1 MSNTFSFQQIA
12 APKVLS
18 AEVREVISNN
28 VLQFYV
34 RDQQQDTQD
43 EGITALYERLSQEDK
58 LEGESNSIANQKKIL
73 ERYCRE
79 HGITAYRHY
88 DEDDGYSGTNFNRPG
103 FQRMLADI
111 KAGKIKRV
119 IVKDM
124 SRFGRDYLQV
134 GFYTDMLF
142 PDFGVH
148 FIAVNDGVDST
159 RGENEFTAIRN
170 VFNEMYARDTS
181 KKIRATWQSKGKSGE
196 HLTTIPPYG
205 YMKDPDNKKKWIID
219 EEAAAVVQQ
228 IFALCVSGMGPTQ
241 IAKWLEKH
249 EIYNPTAYSQ
259 AKGRPVTN
267 KPTANPYK
275 WTNETVSRTLERIE
289 YLGHTVN
296 FKTRKQ
302 SYKSKKKLWN
312 DPSEWVIF
320 ENTQPPIV
328 EESVFLIVQN
338 IRRSRRRPTKM
349 GDMGIFSGLLYCAE
363 CGGKMYQCRAT
374 NFTEEQKYFICSTYR
389 KGKDLCTTHS
399 IKNVVLHEIVL
410 RNLREAIEYVTQY
423 EAEFIQEA
431 ADSRLRERDAE
442 FSRKRETLSRA
453 ESRIAELDNLFK
465 HLYEDN
471 VTGKLSDERFIKMSR
486 DYELEQENL
495 KSMAEVLRE
504 EIKQQEK
511 QKTNVKAFISV
522 VKKYTDMQELDA
534 SILREYIDRIEVS
547 HTDKKSKTREITIVY
562 NFIGAFDFE
571 RAKEKAQNTTQK
583 QQRTA

>member
-1 MSNTFSFQQIA
+1 MNNTFSFQQIA

-18 AEVREVISNN
+18 AEVREAISNN

-504 EIKQQEK
+504 EIKHQEK
-511 QKTNVKAFISV
+511 QKTNVKAFIGV

-534 SILREYIDRIEVS
+534 SILREFIDHIEVS

-562 NFIGAFDFE
+562 NFIGAFDFD

>member
-423 EAEFIQEA
+423 EAEFIQET

-534 SILREYIDRIEVS
+534 SILREFIDRIEVS

>member
-1 MSNTFSFQQIA
+1 MTKTFSFQQIA
-12 APKVLS
+12 VPKVLS
-18 AEVREVISNN
+18 EEVREAISNN

-34 RDQQQDTQD
+34 RDQQQEAQD

-103 FQRMLADI
+103 FQRMFADI

-241 IAKWLEKH
+241 ICHWLEKS
-249 EIYNPTAYSQ
+249 EILNPTFYWLS
-259 AKGRPVTN
+259 KGIKVTN
-267 KPTANPYK
+267 KPKPGANPYK
-275 WTNETVSRTLERIE
+275 WTNETVSRMLEKIE

-338 IRRSRRRPTKM
+338 IRKSRRRPTKM

-399 IKNVVLHEIVL
+399 IKNVVLYEIVL
-410 RNLREAIEYVTQY
+410 KNLREAI
-423 EAEFIQEA
+423 
-431 ADSRLRERDAE
+431 DLRERDAE
-442 FSRKRETLSRA
+442 FSRKRETLSKA
-453 ESRIAELDNLFK
+453 ENRIAELDNLFK

-471 VTGKLSDERFIKMSR
+471 VTGKLSDERFIKMSH
-486 DYELEQENL
+486 DYELEQSNL
-495 KSMAEVLRE
+495 KAMAEVLRE

-511 QKTNVKAFISV
+511 QKTNVKAFISA
-522 VKKYTDMQELDA
+522 VKKYTDMQQLDA
-534 SILREYIDRIEVS
+534 AMLREFIDRIEVS

-562 NFIGAFDFE
+562 NFIGAFDFG

>member
-111 KAGKIKRV
+111 KAGKIKCV

-534 SILREYIDRIEVS
+534 SILREFIDRIEVS

>member
-79 HGITAYRHY
+79 HGHY

-442 FSRKRETLSRA
+442 FSRKRETLSKA
-453 ESRIAELDNLFK
+453 ETRIAELDNLFK

-471 VTGKLSDERFIKMSR
+471 VTGKLSDERFIKMSH
-486 DYELEQENL
+486 DYELEQSNL
-495 KSMAEVLRE
+495 KAMAEVLRE

-511 QKTNVKAFISV
+511 QKTNIKAFISA
-522 VKKYTDMQELDA
+522 VKKYTDMQQLDA
-534 SILREYIDRIEVS
+534 AMLREFIDRIEVS

-571 RAKEKAQNTTQK
+571 RAKEKAQNTTEK

>member
-205 YMKDPDNKKKWIID
+205 YMKDPDNKKKWIIA

-522 VKKYTDMQELDA
+522 VMKYTDMQELDA
-534 SILREYIDRIEVS
+534 SILREFIDRIEVS

>member
-111 KAGKIKRV
+111 KAGKIKCV

-181 KKIRATWQSKGKSGE
+181 KKIRATFQSKGKSGE

-534 SILREYIDRIEVS
+534 SILREFIDRIEVS

>member
-134 GFYTDMLF
+134 GFYTNMLF

-534 SILREYIDRIEVS
+534 SILREFIDRIEVS